1 MAKRKAKDSVF
12 LDLFQNKSYLL
23 KLYRTLHPEDTT
35 ATEDSLTDVTI
46 TNVLTDNLYNDLG
59 FIVNNKLLILV
70 EAQSTWTVN
79 ILVRILLYLA
89 QSYHE
94 YFQRTCQDYYKS
106 RKVKMPKPELYVIF
120 TGNKGRKPDKIS
132 LSKEFFE
139 SADIDIEVKAKV
151 IYESDTD
158 DIINQYIIF
167 CKVFNEQTK
176 QHGMTQKAVTE
187 TIRICKDRNV
197 LREYL
202 AQRYHEYFER
212 TSQSLYKSKK
222 VKMPKP
228 ELYVIFTGNKGRKP
242 DTISLSKE
250 FFNGEDIDIEI
261 KAKVIYESDKDNII
275 NEYIVFCKV
284 FNEQIKEH
292 GMTKQAVTETIRIC
306 KDRNILKQY
315 LSSKEVEVVTIM
327 MSLFEDEQIMKSFI
341 KSERHDAE
349 RAMAEQLIRK
359 GKMTLE
365 EIADCVSTLS
375 FDELKEIE
383 AEIMQ
388 LA

>member
-1 MAKRKAKDSVF
+1 MQDDTKQIEEVMAKRTAKNSVF

-23 KLYRTLHPEDTT
+23 KLYKTLHPEDTT

-59 FIVNNKLLILV
+59 FIANNKLMILV

-79 ILVRILLYLA
+79 ILVRVLLYLA

-139 SADIDIEVKAKV
+139 GADIDIEVKAKV

-197 LREYL
+197 LKEYL
-202 AQRYHEYFER
+202 
-212 TSQSLYKSKK
+212 L
-222 VKMPKP
+222 
-228 ELYVIFTGNKGRKP
+228 
-242 DTISLSKE
+242 
-250 FFNGEDIDIEI
+250 
-261 KAKVIYESDKDNII
+261 
-275 NEYIVFCKV
+275 
-284 FNEQIKEH
+284 
-292 GMTKQAVTETIRIC
+292 
-306 KDRNILKQY
+306 DRE
-315 LSSKEVEVVTIM
+315 KEVVSIM
-327 MSLFEDEQIMKSFI
+327 MSLFDKEEVMRSYI
-341 KSERHDAE
+341 KSERYE
-349 RAMAEQLIRK
+349 AEQDKAKRTALHLLK
-359 GKMTLE
+359 LGKMSLE
-365 EIADCVSTLS
+365 DIAEATELS
-375 FDELKEIE
+375 LDIVKELESQS
-383 AEIMQ
+383 MQ